1 MKKII
6 PHLIAFVAIA
16 IFSIIYFAPA
26 VFDGKVLQQTDSL
39 QGIAAG
45 KEVMEYSKKENRE
58 ILWSN
63 SMFSGMPTYQ
73 GMTGNNY
80 NYLGQIVKKVTTLF
94 SPSDE
99 SGAYSTLGMLFMLSI
114 GFYFLMVVL
123 KVDYRIAIIA
133 AIAFGISTNHI
144 LLIQAGHLF
153 KVLALASIPPLLA
166 GIILAFRGNY
176 LWGAVVTAVFTALLI
191 QSQHIQITFYFFL
204 TMLIFVGIKA
214 YESVKLNR
222 MPKFVRGLGAIALG
236 AILGLMTNIT
246 TLWTQQDYAAETIRG
261 KSELVSKTGE
271 VKNGLDKDYAFSWS
285 FGKMETF
292 SVLIP
297 NFMGANSGEAFVSD
311 PESASLA
318 ALRAMN
324 SPKANELA
332 QLTSMYWG
340 DQPFTSGAPYF
351 GAVII
356 FLYFLGIF
364 LLKDRIKWWA
374 LGATLLLIVL
384 GWGRNFELLNFF
396 LFDHVPLFNKFRAV
410 TMTYSLAHLMLVML
424 AFLAL
429 QRYLYGSITIPEM
442 KKSLMKALYVTG
454 GLCLFALLYSW
465 VYELSGP
472 NDAKLSEY
480 PQLLTALK
488 TDRAAALQADTFRS
502 LLFILAAFGVLWASF
517 KMKMSPVVA
526 FSIVG
531 LMAIIDII
539 GVDKRYLSND
549 DFIFPTALNKNIG
562 ARTVDN
568 QINRDVTNYRV
579 LDLARGGNPFANGFT
594 SAFHKSIGG
603 YSAAK
608 LMIYQELIEKYLS
621 GTDGQVLNAMAT
633 GNDTTL
639 KDKGTLNALNM
650 LNTKYVIYPT
660 SSSKDESFIQNVLAD
675 GNVWFAKDIKVVANA
690 NEEIDAIATNNPKE
704 VAIIQSKFANSING
718 FKPQYDSTN
727 TIKLT
732 NYVPDHITYESNSK
746 TDQVAVFSEVYYPES
761 KGMHIY
767 IDGKLQPNALMKA
780 NYVLRATKVPAGNH
794 KVEVIFEPNA
804 YYTGVKIGKVGSLLT
819 LLLLGFAI
827 WTTYKKREYTEEE
840 VEIIHS
846 TEIPKDVFKSTPPAA
861 KKKK

>member
-6 PHLIAFVAIA
+6 PHLIAFAVIA
-16 IFSIIYFAPA
+16 IFSIIYFSPA

-45 KEVMEYSKKENRE
+45 KEGMVFNKKENRE

-73 GMTGNNY
+73 GSTGSNY
-80 NYLGQIVKKVTTLF
+80 NFIGRVVKKVTTLF
-94 SPSDE
+94 TPSDE
-99 SGAYSTLGMLFMLSI
+99 SGSYSTLGMLFMLSI
-114 GFYFLMVVL
+114 GFYFLLIVL
-123 KVDYRIAIIA
+123 KVDYRIAIFG
-133 AIAFGISTNHI
+133 AIIFGISTNHI

-153 KVLALASIPPLLA
+153 KVLALASLPPLLA
-166 GIILAFRGNY
+166 GILLAFRGNY
-176 LWGAVVTAVFTALLI
+176 LWGALVTAIFTALLI

-204 TMLIFVGIKA
+204 TMLIFLGIKA
-214 YESVKLNR
+214 YEAVKLNR
-222 MPKFVRGLGAIALG
+222 MPKFVRGLAAIAVG
-236 AILGLMTNIT
+236 ALLGLMTNIT
-246 TLWTQQDYAAETIRG
+246 TLWTQQDYASQTIRG

-271 VKNGLDKDYAFSWS
+271 VKNGLDKDYAFGWS

-297 NFMGANSGEAFVSD
+297 NFMGANSGEAFVSN
-311 PESASLA
+311 PSSESLA

-332 QLTSMYWG
+332 QLTTMYWG

-356 FLYFLGIF
+356 FLFFLGIF

-374 LGATLLLIVL
+374 LGATILLILL
-384 GWGRNFELLNFF
+384 GWGRNFEALNFF

-410 TMTYSLAHLMLVML
+410 TMTFSLIHLMMVML

-429 QRYLYGSITIPEM
+429 QRFLYGSLTMPEM
-442 KKSLMKALYVTG
+442 KKALLKALYVTG
-454 GLCLFALLYSW
+454 GLCIVALLYSW
-465 VYELSGP
+465 VYDLSGA
-472 NDAKLSEY
+472 NDAKLAEY
-480 PQLLTALK
+480 PQLLKAIK
-488 TDRAAALQADTFRS
+488 SDRAAALQSDTYRS
-502 LLFILAAFGVLWASF
+502 LMFILAAAGVLWASF
-517 KMKMSPVVA
+517 KMKLGPVVSFA
-526 FSIVG
+526 IVG
-531 LMAIIDII
+531 LLALIDII
-539 GVDKRYLSND
+539 GVDNRYLSND
-549 DFIFPTALNKNIG
+549 DFIFPNVLNQNIG

-568 QINRDVTNYRV
+568 QINRDATNYRV
-579 LDLARGGNPFANGFT
+579 MDLTRGGNPFANGFT

-633 GNDTTL
+633 GNDSTL
-639 KDKGTLNALNM
+639 ENKGTLYALNM
-650 LNTKYVIYPT
+650 LNTKYIIYPT
-660 SSSKDESFIQNVLAD
+660 GAGKEETFIQNTLAN
-675 GNVWFAKDIKVVANA
+675 GNAWFVKQVKVVANA

-794 KVEVIFEPNA
+794 KVEVVFEPNA

-846 TEIPKDVFKSTPPAA
+846 TEIPKDVFKSTPPAS